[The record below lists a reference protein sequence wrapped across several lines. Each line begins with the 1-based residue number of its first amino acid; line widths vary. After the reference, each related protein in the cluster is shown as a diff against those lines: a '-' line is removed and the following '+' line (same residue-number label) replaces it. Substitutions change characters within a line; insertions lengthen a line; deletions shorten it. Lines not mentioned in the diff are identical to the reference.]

1 MDKNTDFIK
10 NIADNNEN
18 LRVSVENIQH
28 LTIEE
33 LAVEVASLAATV
45 TFLMDDV
52 DFLMEAGSFS
62 NKDWVRIDSI
72 RDYMDRLEKIL
83 KEKSDS

>member
-1 MDKNTDFIK
+1 MEIT
-10 NIADNNEN
+10 ADNNEN